1 MTVTPGRALSL
12 AALLASPDH
21 GGLTRVAGPADAIW
35 AGVVIEPDESA
46 LPAEGAARLAV
57 LTAPAPGT
65 PWQQDALVRRVHDR
79 GFLGLAMPAST
90 SLSGGTRRLADRLG
104 IVLLDAAQPLRLA
117 KACWMLLEA
126 RDALTLTAVR
136 KVAQAFEYPA
146 NDLPDLLAHL
156 SANLGFG
163 LALLDPGG
171 VLHEAG
177 GRLDPELHARI
188 DFAPWI
194 DLARGARQSA
204 ASVKVDGPGGPGL
217 RLAAFGDGLDDA
229 QLASLAVAVEIAMP
243 AVAARILIDEVAAVS
258 DASVSSG
265 LLRDFVDLRGASDSD
280 VERRM
285 AERGWRTGGYHLG
298 VRMVGRARLDALE
311 LLRAV
316 ARELGG
322 LGADA
327 HATTSGRGVTAWLS
341 FPERPTPVEAERA
354 IAGARR
360 LHEELR
366 RSFNIATGVG
376 SIAGGAVGLT
386 TTLNEAADAAR
397 VAVNRSNTGWFV
409 RVDGLG
415 VEQMLLA
422 WTGTDTFVPA
432 AESLLA
438 PLRGQNGE
446 LLATLSAY
454 LDHESGIAAT
464 AEALGVHRNT
474 VTTRIGRIQELLGVD
489 LGDPEARL
497 AIHLACRALQR

>member
-1 MTVTPGRALSL
+1 MIAEPTRPLRLG
-12 AALLASPDH
+12 ALLASPDH
-21 GGLTRVAGPADAIW
+21 GGLVRIAGPEEASW
-35 AGVVIEPDESA
+35 TGVVIEADEAS
-46 LPAEGAARLAV
+46 LPAEGTGRLAI
-57 LTAPAPGT
+57 LTAAAPPT

-79 GFLGLAMPAST
+79 GFLGLAMPESA

-104 IVLLDAAQPLRLA
+104 LVLLDVARPLRLA

-126 RDALTLTAVR
+126 RDALTLTSVR

-146 NDLPDLLAHL
+146 NDLPDLLGHL
-156 SANLGFG
+156 AANLGHG

-177 GRLDPELHARI
+177 GVLEPELHARI
-188 DFAPWI
+188 DFSPWI
-194 DLARGARQSA
+194 DLARGGRQAA
-204 ASVKVDGPGGPGL
+204 ASVKVDGPGRPGL

-243 AVAARILIDEVAAVS
+243 AVAARILIDEVAAVN

-265 LLRDFVDLRGASDSD
+265 LLRDFIDLRGASDSD

-285 AERGWRTGGYHLG
+285 AERGWRTGGHHLAL
-298 VRMVGRARLDALE
+298 RMVGRARLDALE

-316 ARELGG
+316 ARGLSS

-341 FPERPTPVEAERA
+341 FTERPTPVEAERA
-354 IAGARR
+354 IANVRK

-376 SIAGGAVGLT
+376 SIAGGSIGLT

-397 VAVNRSNTGWFV
+397 VAVNRSTTGWFV

-489 LGDPEARL
+489 LGDPETRL
-497 AIHLACRALQR
+497 AIHLACRAVHR